1 MGVRYWETARREW
14 DPEELARL
22 RASGLTGLAAKVL
35 AARGV
40 GSMAEAS
47 EQLGAR
53 DALFDPFLL
62 RDMDKAVERILAAI
76 RDGERIVVYG
86 DYDCDGVTSTALLT
100 SYLEAVGA
108 DVLFYIPDREQEGY
122 GLNNEALDFLREV
135 RGAELIIT
143 VDNGVSAH
151 AEIAHARE
159 IGLDVV
165 VTDHHQPR
173 ETLPEAVAVVD
184 PHRPDCPSPFKGL
197 AGVGVAFK
205 LVCALDGDDGSE
217 LIEQYGDLTA
227 LGTIGDVMPL
237 THDNRTFVRHGL
249 GQLADS
255 IRPGIRALIRAAG
268 LEGRTLTATNVAFGL
283 VPRLNAAGRMG
294 DVYDALELLLTESE
308 TTAAEKAEILCGY
321 NDRRKEI
328 EGQILSEVAVRIQ
341 QDPSLVRQRAIL
353 IDGAG
358 WHHGVIGILCSK
370 LVEKYGRPAFL
381 ISTDEKE
388 GRSSGRSIDGVSV
401 IEAVAACGD
410 LLSHYGGHAAAAGF
424 TVPLENLP
432 AFRERFEGFFRERY
446 PIMPYDKLEVTGVVE
461 PAELTVPE
469 VQGLSRLEP
478 FGAGNPLPLF
488 EIDGARLERIQPLS
502 GGKHLRLGLSKD
514 GTAFQALLFGTGPD
528 QFGYLP
534 GDLLDLVVTAEISVY
549 REVKSVALKVE
560 DLRLHGV
567 DQEAVCYQ
575 RRIYENALGGEHRP
589 EEDALICPTREDAA
603 VVYRYLNRHGG
614 FAGDA
619 DLLWQRLM
627 GSGIGYGRLLVVLD
641 AMEEQGLITREA
653 GGFRV
658 LPVSQ
663 KVDLMNAAAICRL
676 RGTI

>member
-76 RDGERIVVYG
+76 RNGERIVVYG

-227 LGTIGDVMPL
+227 LGTVGDVMPL

-268 LEGRTLTATNVAFGL
+268 LEGRALTATNVAFGL

-308 TTAAEKAEILCGY
+308 TTAAEKAETLCGY
-321 NDRRKEI
+321 NDQRKEI
-328 EGQILSEVAVRIQ
+328 EGQILSEVAARIQ

-424 TVPLENLP
+424 TVPL
-432 AFRERFEGFFRERY
+432 
-446 PIMPYDKLEVTGVVE
+446 
-461 PAELTVPE
+461 
-469 VQGLSRLEP
+469 
-478 FGAGNPLPLF
+478 
-488 EIDGARLERIQPLS
+488 
-502 GGKHLRLGLSKD
+502 
-514 GTAFQALLFGTGPD
+514 
-528 QFGYLP
+528 
-534 GDLLDLVVTAEISVY
+534 
-549 REVKSVALKVE
+549 
-560 DLRLHGV
+560 
-567 DQEAVCYQ
+567 
-575 RRIYENALGGEHRP
+575 
-589 EEDALICPTREDAA
+589 
-603 VVYRYLNRHGG
+603 
-614 FAGDA
+614 
-619 DLLWQRLM
+619 
-627 GSGIGYGRLLVVLD
+627 
-641 AMEEQGLITREA
+641 
-653 GGFRV
+653 
-658 LPVSQ
+658 
-663 KVDLMNAAAICRL
+663 
-676 RGTI
+676 

>member
-321 NDRRKEI
+321 NDQRKEI

-358 WHHGVIGILCSK
+358 WHH
-370 LVEKYGRPAFL
+370 
-381 ISTDEKE
+381 
-388 GRSSGRSIDGVSV
+388 
-401 IEAVAACGD
+401 
-410 LLSHYGGHAAAAGF
+410 
-424 TVPLENLP
+424 
-432 AFRERFEGFFRERY
+432 
-446 PIMPYDKLEVTGVVE
+446 
-461 PAELTVPE
+461 
-469 VQGLSRLEP
+469 
-478 FGAGNPLPLF
+478 
-488 EIDGARLERIQPLS
+488 
-502 GGKHLRLGLSKD
+502 
-514 GTAFQALLFGTGPD
+514 
-528 QFGYLP
+528 
-534 GDLLDLVVTAEISVY
+534 
-549 REVKSVALKVE
+549 
-560 DLRLHGV
+560 
-567 DQEAVCYQ
+567 
-575 RRIYENALGGEHRP
+575 HR
-589 EEDALICPTREDAA
+589 
-603 VVYRYLNRHGG
+603 
-614 FAGDA
+614 
-619 DLLWQRLM
+619 
-627 GSGIGYGRLLVVLD
+627 
-641 AMEEQGLITREA
+641 
-653 GGFRV
+653 
-658 LPVSQ
+658 
-663 KVDLMNAAAICRL
+663 
-676 RGTI
+676 

>member
-1 MGVRYWETARREW
+1 MIHKTTRSILSV
-14 DPEELARL
+14 L
-22 RASGLTGLAAKVL
+22 LAA
-35 AARGV
+35 
-40 GSMAEAS
+40 
-47 EQLGAR
+47 
-53 DALFDPFLL
+53 LL
-62 RDMDKAVERILAAI
+62 L
-76 RDGERIVVYG
+76 
-86 DYDCDGVTSTALLT
+86 VTSTPLT
-100 SYLEAVGA
+100 PAFA
-108 DVLFYIPDREQEGY
+108 DGGVVPLQAESGEGRAPTGSGTKENPY
-122 GLNNEALDFLREV
+122 QIATANDLREFAQRV
-135 RGAELIIT
+135 N
-143 VDNGVSAH
+143 NGQIRADADAV
-151 AEIAHARE
+151 
-159 IGLDVV
+159 L
-165 VTDHHQPR
+165 TD
-173 ETLPEAVAVVD
+173 D
-184 PHRPDCPSPFKGL
+184 
-197 AGVGVAFK
+197 
-205 LVCALDGDDGSE
+205 
-217 LIEQYGDLTA
+217 EQLA
-227 LGTIGDVMPL
+227 LGRL
-237 THDNRTFVRHGL
+237 LREER
-249 GQLADS
+249 
-255 IRPGIRALIRAAG
+255 
-268 LEGRTLTATNVAFGL
+268 
-283 VPRLNAAGRMG
+283 RLNRFYG
-294 DVYDALELLLTESE
+294 TEGLYGEYTDS
-308 TTAAEKAEILCGY
+308 
-321 NDRRKEI
+321 D
-328 EGQILSEVAVRIQ
+328 EGES
-341 QDPSLVRQRAIL
+341 
-353 IDGAG
+353 
-358 WHHGVIGILCSK
+358 
-370 LVEKYGRPAFL
+370 
-381 ISTDEKE
+381 
-388 GRSSGRSIDGVSV
+388 
-401 IEAVAACGD
+401 
-410 LLSHYGGHAAAAGF
+410 F
-424 TVPLENLP
+424 TVGL
-432 AFRERFEGFFRERY
+432 RG
-446 PIMPYDKLEVTGVVE
+446 EVTGVVE